1 MKRRV
6 NLFQA
11 AMLRWRA
18 LYPYNAVH
26 VVRLAGAPDVAGL
39 RATLAAHLAS
49 LGLTGLELDPR
60 RQAFEWTGGE
70 PSVELREVET
80 AGDARAA
87 LSAEIE
93 RELNRAFPERGRV
106 DPFRF
111 FVIDLGS
118 AFELGLAYDHYVAG
132 GDSIVRLMRGI
143 VARLEPSARD
153 VTSAGAAPLRRYGPS
168 YALLLGRQVLPIIRG
183 LPALARMA
191 ASCRRAIRMRFAS
204 PQDGYNAFLLE
215 RVDADDR
222 ARLEGRAHEWGVTTH
237 DLLLAIILK
246 SVSPLARPSDETARR
261 NEIAIAAIVN
271 IRADLGA
278 GAKNALAPC
287 LASFRVGHR
296 VPRDMGMRELAVS
309 VHAQTDVIKRSK
321 RYLQTLVAL
330 GLTGFEWAFMSVPQR
345 QRFFPKHFPVS
356 AGSTPLNVDVLWRD
370 GGATPPLD
378 YVRGVSTG
386 PLAPMVI
393 AFTMVGGAINI
404 GISFRTTVFVRPA
417 IEGVAADMLRLIRT
431 L

>member
-1 MKRRV
+1 VKRRV

-26 VVRLAGAPDVAGL
+26 VVRIDGAADVTRVRAVLAEY
-39 RATLAAHLAS
+39 LAS

-70 PSVELREVET
+70 PRIELRVVE
-80 AGDARAA
+80 AGSDARAA
-87 LSAEIE
+87 VCAEIE
-93 RELNRAFPERGRV
+93 RELNRAFPERGRA

-111 FVIDLGS
+111 FLIDLGS
-118 AFELGLAYDHYVAG
+118 AFHLGLAYDHYVAG
-132 GDSIVRLMRGI
+132 GDSIVALMRGI
-143 VARLEPSARD
+143 VTRLDPDRAQG
-153 VTSAGAAPLRRYGPS
+153 VAAATPLRRYGPS

-183 LPALARMA
+183 LPALARLA
-191 ASCRRAIRMRFAS
+191 AGSRRAIRMRFES
-204 PQDGYNAFLLE
+204 QQDGYNAFLLE
-215 RVDADDR
+215 RAEPGDR
-222 ARLEGRAHEWGVTTH
+222 ARLEGRADEWGITTH
-237 DLLLAIILK
+237 DLLLAIIFR
-246 SVSPLARPSDETARR
+246 SVSPLARPSDKATRR

-271 IRADLGA
+271 IRRDLGS

-296 VPRDMGMRELAVS
+296 IGDGIGMRELAAS
-309 VHAQTDVIKRSK
+309 MHAQTDSIKRSK

-356 AGSTPLNVDVLWRD
+356 AGSTPLNVDVLWKEV
-370 GGATPPLD
+370 GGVPPSD

-386 PLAPMVI
+386 PLAPMVV

-404 GISFRTTVFVRPA
+404 GISFRTTVFGRAA
-417 IEGVAADMLRLIRT
+417 IENVAADMLRLIRT

>member
-26 VVRLAGAPDVAGL
+26 VVRISGAADETRVRAVLAE
-39 RATLAAHLAS
+39 HLAS

-70 PSVELREVET
+70 PRIELRIVQ
-80 AGDARAA
+80 AGNDARAA
-87 LSAEIE
+87 LCGEIE
-93 RELNRAFPERGRV
+93 RELNRAFPERGRA

-111 FVIDLGS
+111 FLIDLGS
-118 AFELGLAYDHYVAG
+118 AFDLGLAYDHYVAG
-132 GDSIVRLMRGI
+132 GDSIVALMRGI
-143 VARLEPSARD
+143 VARFDPNVAPGAA
-153 VTSAGAAPLRRYGPS
+153 AGATPFRRYGPS

-183 LPALARMA
+183 LPALARLA
-191 ASCRRAIRMRFAS
+191 AGSRRAIRVRFES
-204 PQDGYNAFLLE
+204 PQDGYNAFVLE
-215 RVDADDR
+215 RADRGDR
-222 ARLEGRAHEWGVTTH
+222 ARVEGRADEWGITTH
-237 DLLLAIILK
+237 DLLLAIIFK
-246 SVSPLARPSDETARR
+246 SVSPLVRPSDKAARR

-271 IRADLGA
+271 IRRDLGS
-278 GAKNALAPC
+278 GAKNALAPY

-296 VPRDMGMRELAVS
+296 VGDGVGMRELAAS
-309 VHAQTDVIKRSK
+309 MHAQTDAIKRSK

-356 AGSTPLNVDVLWRD
+356 AGSTPLNVDVLWKD
-370 GGATPPLD
+370 GGGAPPSD

-386 PLAPMVI
+386 PLAPMVV

-404 GISFRTTVFVRPA
+404 GISFRTTVFARAA